1 MSSDTAGVYIESV
14 LGREVLDSRGNPTV
28 EAEVILSNGIVGRA
42 LVPSGASTGSHEAVE
57 LRDRD
62 SKRFGGN
69 GVLQAVSNVNTVLG
83 GNLAGRSPF
92 LQKALDQFMVGL
104 DHTENKGELGAN
116 AILAVSLAVAHA
128 AAAAQGVSLWR
139 YVALQS
145 IDEAGPASPLQGSAP
160 QASDLQASGLKVSL
174 PVPMFNILNGG
185 RHASNSADIQEFMVV
200 PVGVATFSDALRAGA
215 EIYHSLRSLLRAAG
229 HSLNVGDEGGYVP
242 SLSSNR
248 EALEMVLMAV
258 ENAGYHPGTDV
269 FLGLDVAATEFYD
282 TASGNY
288 VLEREGITLDSGGL
302 IDLYE
307 SWTSQYPILSIEDG
321 LSEDDWDGWKELR
334 RRLGSTVQL
343 VGDDLLVT
351 NIDRIDRSIREQASN
366 AVLLKPNQIGTLTET
381 KAALD
386 TARAAAWGA
395 VMSHRSGETEDTTI
409 ADLAVGWDVR
419 QIKTGAPARS
429 ERVAKYNR
437 LLRIEAELGKEAV
450 YAGTSAFEYLGR
462 LL

>member
-1 MSSDTAGVYIESV
+1 MSTDTAGVHIESV

-28 EAEVILSNGIVGRA
+28 EAEVRLSNGIVGRA

-62 SKRFGGN
+62 ARRFGGN
-69 GVLQAVSNVNTVLG
+69 GVLQAVSNVNTILG
-83 GNLAGRSPF
+83 GYLPRRSPF
-92 LQKALDQFMVGL
+92 SQESLDQFMVGL

-128 AAAAQGVSLWR
+128 AASAQGVSLWR
-139 YVALQS
+139 YLAQ
-145 IDEAGPASPLQGSAP
+145 DGP
-160 QASDLQASGLKVSL
+160 VSL

-185 RHASNSADIQEFMVV
+185 RHASDSADIQEFMVL
-200 PVGVATFSDALRAGA
+200 PIGVGTFSDALRAGA
-215 EIYHSLRSLLRAAG
+215 EIYQSLRFLLRAAG
-229 HSLNVGDEGGYVP
+229 HSVNVGDEGGFAP

-248 EALEMVLMAV
+248 EALEMVLLAV
-258 ENAGYHPGTDV
+258 ENAGYHPGSDV
-269 FLGLDVAATEFYD
+269 FIGLDVAATELYD
-282 TASGNY
+282 AASDRY
-288 VLEREGITLDSGGL
+288 VLEREGVTLDSGEL

-307 SWTSQYPILSIEDG
+307 NWSSQYPILSIEDG
-321 LSEDDWDGWKELR
+321 LSEDDWSGWKEMR
-334 RRLGSTVQL
+334 RRLGSEVQL

-351 NIDRIDRSIREQASN
+351 NIARIDRGIQEQASN
-366 AVLLKPNQIGTLTET
+366 SVLLKPNQIGTLTET

-386 TARAAAWGA
+386 TARAAGWGA

-437 LLRIEAELGKEAV
+437 LLRIEAELGEEAV
-450 YAGTSAFEYLGR
+450 YAGKSAFDYLGR
-462 LL
+462 SL

>member
-1 MSSDTAGVYIESV
+1 MSTDLSGIFIENV
-14 LGREVLDSRGNPTV
+14 VGREVLDSRGNPTV
-28 EAEVILSNGIVGRA
+28 EAEVRLSNGVSGRA

-62 SKRFGGN
+62 ARRFGGN

-83 GNLAGRSPF
+83 GYLQRRSPF
-92 LQKALDQFMVGL
+92 FQEALDQFMAGL
-104 DHTENKGELGAN
+104 DHTDNKAELGAN

-128 AAAAQGVSLWR
+128 AAAAKGVGLWR
-139 YVALQS
+139 HLS
-145 IDEAGPASPLQGSAP
+145 DEGP
-160 QASDLQASGLKVSL
+160 VSL

-185 RHASNSADIQEFMVV
+185 RHASNSADIQEFMVL
-200 PVGVATFSDALRAGA
+200 PVGVGSFSDALRAGA
-215 EIYHSLRSLLRAAG
+215 EIYQSLRFLLRAG
-229 HSLNVGDEGGYVP
+229 GYSLNVGDEGGFAP

-248 EALEMVLMAV
+248 EALEMVLLAV
-258 ENAGYHPGTDV
+258 ENAGYHPGSDV
-269 FLGLDVAATEFYD
+269 FIGLDVAATELYD
-282 TASGNY
+282 SSADKY
-288 VLEREGITLDSGGL
+288 VLEREGLTLDSHAL

-307 SWTSQYPILSIEDG
+307 AWTTQYPILSIEDG

-334 RRLGSTVQL
+334 RRLGSSVQL

-351 NIDRIDRSIREQASN
+351 NMGRISRGIQEEASN

-381 KAALD
+381 RAALD
-386 TARAAAWGA
+386 AARDAGWGA

-437 LLRIEAELGKEAV
+437 LLRIEAELGDSAV
-450 YAGTSAFEYLGR
+450 YAGPSAFDYLGR
-462 LL
+462 PL